1 MMEVQMT
8 CYAYAWASG
17 LIEFGDAVPGGA
29 LRIMAFASEPAAR
42 EFIEPKARHSYEP
55 GVLLVPGV
63 PEALDGKH
71 ALAAL
76 ALFRDW
82 ISGTAS
88 PANLKAR
95 GRAWNER
102 LYGKIAEAA

>member
-1 MMEVQMT
+1 MT

-17 LIEFGDAVPGGA
+17 LIEFGDTTPDGA
-29 LRIMAFASEPAAR
+29 IQIMAFVSEGAAR
-42 EFIEPKARHSYEP
+42 EFIEPKARHGHQP

-71 ALAAL
+71 ALEAL

-88 PANLKAR
+88 PANLKKR

-102 LYGKIAEAA
+102 LFASQAKAA